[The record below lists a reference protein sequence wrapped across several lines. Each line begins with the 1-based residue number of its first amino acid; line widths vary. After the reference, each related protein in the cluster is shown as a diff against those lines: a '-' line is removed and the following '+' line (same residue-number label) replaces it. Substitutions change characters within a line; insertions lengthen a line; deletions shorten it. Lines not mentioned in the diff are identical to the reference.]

1 MKLGK
6 DGVVRESPRLPTRLP
21 QHPQA
26 KLPHGTVHC
35 QQSQPGQTHGHDREA
50 EPPGL
55 HPQPTG
61 GKRMTCGR
69 CPRSTRTPKP
79 RLEGQAR
86 EPGQVT
92 ALLTGPHSPAWRGL
106 SPPPLELRTQV
117 STKPRLSGEGP
128 NTRPSATERPP
139 PQNEPREAPLQAVTN
154 YKTLQEQLSAG
165 RQGTREQEL

>member
-1 MKLGK
+1 
-6 DGVVRESPRLPTRLP
+6 
-21 QHPQA
+21 
-26 KLPHGTVHC
+26 
-35 QQSQPGQTHGHDREA
+35 
-50 EPPGL
+50 
-55 HPQPTG
+55 
-61 GKRMTCGR
+61 MTCGR

-106 SPPPLELRTQV
+106 SPPPLELRTQA